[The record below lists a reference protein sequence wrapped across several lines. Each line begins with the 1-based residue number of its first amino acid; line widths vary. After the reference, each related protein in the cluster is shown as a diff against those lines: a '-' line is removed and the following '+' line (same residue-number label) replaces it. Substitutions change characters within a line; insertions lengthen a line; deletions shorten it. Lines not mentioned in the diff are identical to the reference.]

1 MFEDHGF
8 LLWTNTF
15 SDPAFVT
22 LPSLGLLATE
32 CDCSIGQQR
41 TCPILAVSLCIPV
54 IKSVRALEAVHKQT
68 SENRQTAKWVS
79 TVSHL
84 CQSPSPF
91 IVATNLFDFISACE
105 RRGQERAWKKRRDSS
120 LTRFPGPCCRL
131 CSPLIGWRGCGTHSS
146 SVSGFISGF
155 YQHLDKQLLHR
166 QSQITGQQ
174 RDIVQITSFKHF
186 SS

>member
-1 MFEDHGF
+1 MFEDPGF

-22 LPSLGLLATE
+22 QPSLGLLATE
-32 CDCSIGQQR
+32 CCYNVCMSARGSAQTNKRKQANSKVSFYYFPSLPV
-41 TCPILAVSLCIPV
+41 TLAFYRC
-54 IKSVRALEAVHKQT
+54 HK
-68 SENRQTAKWVS
+68 
-79 TVSHL
+79 
-84 CQSPSPF
+84 P
-91 IVATNLFDFISACE
+91 FDFISACE